1 MQDTAGI
8 FLISC
13 NRNRF
18 FSDMMDVSMLIQ
30 NAKEGC
36 GLDEKELLRQLQE
49 QRAGALETAIAQ
61 YGAYVL
67 AVIRNRSRGV
77 LTPEDHEE
85 IASDVFLALWRGAKN
100 ITRGQLRPWL
110 GAVARKQT
118 AEAMRKKNVYLPLED
133 DALITLDRLW
143 EQMVEKER
151 CEALAQALAALP
163 EEDRE
168 IFYRFY
174 DLSQTTAQIFLFVE
188 LGIYPLDELKVF
200 AELGGI
206 GLADFGV
213 DARIVYVADLMAFR
227 NLLLV
232 GLEEVEGMLIDVVDA
247 FELGAYID
255 RPRQR
260 TYADF
265 QFAFEFVENVERVA
279 PLAVE
284 LIDEDNHRSVA
295 HTAHFHEFAG
305 LLLDT
310 FGHVDNDDDRV
321 DGCQRAVGVFG
332 KVLMARS
339 IQNIDFIIFS

>member
-1 MQDTAGI
+1 M
-8 FLISC
+8 
-13 NRNRF
+13 
-18 FSDMMDVSMLIQ
+18 
-30 NAKEGC
+30 
-36 GLDEKELLRQLQE
+36 DEKELLRQLQK

-110 GAVARKQT
+110 AVARKQT

-174 DLSQTTAQIFLFVE
+174 DLSQTTAQIA
-188 LGIYPLDELKVF
+188 DELHMNASTVRSRLLRGREALRKT
-200 AELGGI
+200 LTKGG
-206 GLADFGV
+206 LFCED
-213 DARIVYVADLMAFR
+213 D
-227 NLLLV
+227 V
-232 GLEEVEGMLIDVVDA
+232 G
-247 FELGAYID
+247 
-255 RPRQR
+255 
-260 TYADF
+260 
-265 QFAFEFVENVERVA
+265 
-279 PLAVE
+279 
-284 LIDEDNHRSVA
+284 
-295 HTAHFHEFAG
+295 
-305 LLLDT
+305 
-310 FGHVDNDDDRV
+310 
-321 DGCQRAVGVFG
+321 
-332 KVLMARS
+332 
-339 IQNIDFIIFS
+339 

>member
-13 NRNRF
+13 NRNRLF
-18 FSDMMDVSMLIQ
+18 PDMMDVSMLIQ

-36 GLDEKELLRQLQE
+36 GMDDRQLLRQLQE
-49 QRAGALETAIAQ
+49 QRAGALEAALAQ

-110 GAVARKQT
+110 ARKQT

-174 DLSQTTAQIFLFVE
+174 DLSQTTAQIA
-188 LGIYPLDELKVF
+188 DELHMNASTVRSRLLRGREALRKT
-200 AELGGI
+200 LTKGG
-206 GLADFGV
+206 LFCED
-213 DARIVYVADLMAFR
+213 D
-227 NLLLV
+227 V
-232 GLEEVEGMLIDVVDA
+232 G
-247 FELGAYID
+247 
-255 RPRQR
+255 
-260 TYADF
+260 
-265 QFAFEFVENVERVA
+265 
-279 PLAVE
+279 
-284 LIDEDNHRSVA
+284 
-295 HTAHFHEFAG
+295 
-305 LLLDT
+305 
-310 FGHVDNDDDRV
+310 
-321 DGCQRAVGVFG
+321 
-332 KVLMARS
+332 
-339 IQNIDFIIFS
+339 

>member
-13 NRNRF
+13 NRIRLF
-18 FSDMMDVSMLIQ
+18 PDMMDVSMLIQ

-36 GLDEKELLRQLQE
+36 GMDDRQLLRQLQE
-49 QRAGALETAIAQ
+49 QRAGALEAALAQ

-77 LTPEDHEE
+77 LTLEDHEE

-174 DLSQTTAQIFLFVE
+174 DLSQTTAQIAQA
-188 LGIYPLDELKVF
+188 LGLNASTVRSRLLRGATVWIIFYSKNCC
-200 AELGGI
+200 
-206 GLADFGV
+206 LACILSTMEV
-213 DARIVYVADLMAFR
+213 DNTIHS
-227 NLLLV
+227 LV
-232 GLEEVEGMLIDVVDA
+232 TATD
-247 FELGAYID
+247 
-255 RPRQR
+255 
-260 TYADF
+260 
-265 QFAFEFVENVERVA
+265 
-279 PLAVE
+279 
-284 LIDEDNHRSVA
+284 VA
-295 HTAHFHEFAG
+295 HCHLTCIVTTACTPKRFK
-305 LLLDT
+305 
-310 FGHVDNDDDRV
+310 
-321 DGCQRAVGVFG
+321 Q
-332 KVLMARS
+332 
-339 IQNIDFIIFS
+339 

>member
-13 NRNRF
+13 NRIRLF
-18 FSDMMDVSMLIQ
+18 PDMMDVSMLIQ

-36 GLDEKELLRQLQE
+36 GLDEKELLRQLQK
-49 QRAGALETAIAQ
+49 QRAGALEAALAQ

-85 IASDVFLALWRGAKN
+85 IASDVFLAL
-100 ITRGQLRPWL
+100 WL

-174 DLSQTTAQIFLFVE
+174 DLSQTTAQIAQALGLNASTVRSRQLRGREALRKTLTKGGLFCE
-188 LGIYPLDELKVF
+188 D
-200 AELGGI
+200 
-206 GLADFGV
+206 D
-213 DARIVYVADLMAFR
+213 
-227 NLLLV
+227 V
-232 GLEEVEGMLIDVVDA
+232 G
-247 FELGAYID
+247 
-255 RPRQR
+255 
-260 TYADF
+260 
-265 QFAFEFVENVERVA
+265 
-279 PLAVE
+279 
-284 LIDEDNHRSVA
+284 
-295 HTAHFHEFAG
+295 
-305 LLLDT
+305 
-310 FGHVDNDDDRV
+310 
-321 DGCQRAVGVFG
+321 
-332 KVLMARS
+332 
-339 IQNIDFIIFS
+339 